1 INSNTS
7 PRTKLSSNSS
17 TDNYTFSCY
26 TIYRGVSALAT
37 VSVSTPAYTD
47 NSVASL
53 TTYSYAV
60 DAFDAAGNHSAKSIA
75 ASVTTPDWIAPS
87 VPAGATASAKS
98 PTEIDLTWNPSTDN
112 VGVTGYTVYRNG
124 SPLATTAGT
133 VTTFAD
139 TTVVASTTSTYTI

>member
-87 VPAGATASAKS
+87 VPASSAARGVAPS
-98 PTEIDLTWNPSTDN
+98 ALDLTWNASPEHDC
-112 VGVTGYTVYRNG
+112 G
-124 SPLATTAGT
+124 SG
-133 VTTFAD
+133 
-139 TTVVASTTSTYTI
+139 